1 MNEATNFNSGYSK
14 ASNIPTTQVKNK
26 IPYIPGGR
34 DLDTNAIGFI
44 SFLLFLDAVYS
55 NGYTEY
61 DMHNLYAIN

>member
-1 MNEATNFNSGYSK
+1 MSEATNFNSGYSK

-34 DLDTNAIGFI
+34 DLDTNAIG
-44 SFLLFLDAVYS
+44 LDAVYS